1 MNSGQEMNAQ
11 TEFRYYDTEKKPLL
25 KKMRQIMQ
33 GEIPLNCGEDDGT
46 NWQMDAGDL
55 QTLHEHTKKA
65 LQNPPPKNPK
75 QVDAFRACCE
85 LAQAFAE
92 ATSSNLTFSEGPYYG
107 SIRLENTSL
116 LLVSTQPSRAQL
128 ARLLEGA
135 CCVTFDALDCT
146 IDHPAALCL
155 TFELCGND

>member
-25 KKMRQIMQ
+25 KKMDQIMR

-75 QVDAFRACCE
+75 QVDAFRVCCA

-92 ATSSNLTFSEGPYYG
+92 ATSSNLTFSEGTYYG
-107 SIRLENTSL
+107 SIRRRCASPLSCAGT
-116 LLVSTQPSRAQL
+116 TDPRCGPSPTGGGRFF
-128 ARLLEGA
+128 
-135 CCVTFDALDCT
+135 V
-146 IDHPAALCL
+146 
-155 TFELCGND
+155 